1 MTCLDNATKEQL
13 ASLCKE
19 KEIPVLWEEPM
30 KHYTSFQIG
39 GPASAVC
46 IPKNREQ
53 LSCLLS
59 FLRKMQINH
68 WFVGNG
74 SNLLVSDEGL
84 KGVVILLD
92 SDFDGEILISNTVLE
107 APAGKKL
114 SSVCAA
120 ACRAELTGLE
130 FAWGIPGSVGGAV
143 YMNAGAYDGEM
154 KDRLIWVEYL
164 DLDGNIQRVPAEKL
178 NLSYR
183 HSCFMEQEYQGVC
196 IIRAAFSLE
205 KGEQAA
211 IQAEMDRI
219 IGQRKEKQPLDL
231 PSAGSTFKRPQ
242 GAYAAQ
248 LIDQCGL
255 RGFTVGGA
263 QVSTKH
269 TGFVVNIGGA
279 TCQDVLELAR
289 QVKECVKEKTGF
301 ELEMEVRLLP

>member
-19 KEIPVLWEEPM
+19 KKIPVLWEEPM

-74 SNLLVSDEGL
+74 SNLLISDEGL

-143 YMNAGAYDGEM
+143 YMNAGAYGGEM

-196 IIRAAFSLE
+196 IIKAAFSLE

-242 GAYAAQ
+242 GTYAAQ

-279 TCQDVLELAR
+279 TCQDVLELAH

>member
-74 SNLLVSDEGL
+74 SNLLISDEGL

-143 YMNAGAYDGEM
+143 YMNAGAYGGEM

-248 LIDQCGL
+248 LIDQCDL

>member
-74 SNLLVSDEGL
+74 SNLLISDEGL

-143 YMNAGAYDGEM
+143 YMNAGAYGGEM

-205 KGEQAA
+205 KGEQTA

>member
-74 SNLLVSDEGL
+74 SNLLISDEGL

-143 YMNAGAYDGEM
+143 YMNAGAYGGEM

-183 HSCFMEQEYQGVC
+183 YSCFMEQEYQGVC

>member
-68 WFVGNG
+68 WFVGNA
-74 SNLLVSDEGL
+74 SNLLISDEGL

-143 YMNAGAYDGEM
+143 YMNAGAYGGEI

-255 RGFTVGGA
+255 RGFIVGGA

>member
-74 SNLLVSDEGL
+74 SNLLISDEGL

-120 ACRAELTGLE
+120 ACRAELTELE

-143 YMNAGAYDGEM
+143 YMNAGAYGGEM

-196 IIRAAFSLE
+196 IIRAAFSLK

-255 RGFTVGGA
+255 RGFSVGGA

>member
-59 FLRKMQINH
+59 SLRKMQINH

-74 SNLLVSDEGL
+74 SNLLISDEGL

-143 YMNAGAYDGEM
+143 YMNAGAYGGEM
-154 KDRLIWVEYL
+154 KDRLIWVEYI

>member
-74 SNLLVSDEGL
+74 SNLLISDEGL

-143 YMNAGAYDGEM
+143 YMNAGAYGGEM

-164 DLDGNIQRVPAEKL
+164 DLYGNIQRVPAEKL

>member
-19 KEIPVLWEEPM
+19 KKIPVLWEEPM

-143 YMNAGAYDGEM
+143 YMNAGAYGGEM

-183 HSCFMEQEYQGVC
+183 HSCFMEQEYQAVC
-196 IIRAAFSLE
+196 IIKAAFSLE

-242 GAYAAQ
+242 GAYSAQ

>member
-46 IPKNREQ
+46 IPQNREQ

-74 SNLLVSDEGL
+74 SNLLISDEGL

-143 YMNAGAYDGEM
+143 YMNAGAYGGEM

-164 DLDGNIQRVPAEKL
+164 DLDGNIQRVAAEKL

-255 RGFTVGGA
+255 RGFSVGGA

>member
-1 MTCLDNATKEQL
+1 MTCLDNATKEEL

-46 IPKNREQ
+46 IPQNREH

-59 FLRKMQINH
+59 FLRKMQVNH

-74 SNLLVSDEGL
+74 SNLLISDEGL

-143 YMNAGAYDGEM
+143 YMNAGAYGGEV

-269 TGFVVNIGGA
+269 TGFVVNIGEA

>member
-74 SNLLVSDEGL
+74 SNLLISDEGL

-143 YMNAGAYDGEM
+143 YMNAGAYGGEM

-183 HSCFMEQEYQGVC
+183 HSCFMKQEYQGVC